1 MRETGTPSATTD
13 TAPPGGLLRPSGAP
27 RPPPGGAP
35 PSRCGLLADK
45 AVGGGASPAG
55 AAAPARRW
63 RPAPWPPWLR
73 APPAAVSFAARMAG
87 RASPPPCLAGG
98 SVGRRLGCCPGC
110 LAALAVWLGATPA
123 AAMFFPRP
131 PWLHRAWPWRAR
143 QYERLFD
150 YPEGMRCGDLH
161 GTRHGGM
168 QRCGDLHGTRHGGMH
183 RKVCYSTR
191 VRGGEGDGADQ
202 GPSEQMGQ
210 AQPPDSEHPRDNQ
223 GGGGAAAHLR
233 PPGHHAICP
242 AAAVRAAGHTPVGV
256 TATAILKSGQ

>member
-1 MRETGTPSATTD
+1 MDLLEPIAVAETAGGYKVIPGAEVDVETG
-13 TAPPGGLLRPSGAP
+13 
-27 RPPPGGAP
+27 
-35 PSRCGLLADK
+35 
-45 AVGGGASPAG
+45 AVTVDGERIQDAVIVTRQYLPLYPQAAG
-55 AAAPARRW
+55 
-63 RPAPWPPWLR
+63 
-73 APPAAVSFAARMAG
+73 
-87 RASPPPCLAGG
+87 
-98 SVGRRLGCCPGC
+98 
-110 LAALAVWLGATPA
+110 
-123 AAMFFPRP
+123 
-131 PWLHRAWPWRAR
+131 LHRAWPWRAR
-143 QYERLFD
+143 KYERLFD
-150 YPEGMRCGDLH
+150 YPEGIRCGKL
-161 GTRHGGM
+161 R
-168 QRCGDLHGTRHGGMH
+168 GTRHGGMH

>member
-1 MRETGTPSATTD
+1 MRETEQARGRQSTWD
-13 TAPPGGLLRPSGAP
+13 RRNLRT
-27 RPPPGGAP
+27 RW
-35 PSRCGLLADK
+35 
-45 AVGGGASPAG
+45 GGGSG
-55 AAAPARRW
+55 
-63 RPAPWPPWLR
+63 
-73 APPAAVSFAARMAG
+73 
-87 RASPPPCLAGG
+87 
-98 SVGRRLGCCPGC
+98 
-110 LAALAVWLGATPA
+110 AALAVWLPCGKTGATPA

-168 QRCGDLHGTRHGGMH
+168 H

-202 GPSEQMGQ
+202 GPSKQMGQ

-233 PPGHHAICP
+233 SPGHHAICP